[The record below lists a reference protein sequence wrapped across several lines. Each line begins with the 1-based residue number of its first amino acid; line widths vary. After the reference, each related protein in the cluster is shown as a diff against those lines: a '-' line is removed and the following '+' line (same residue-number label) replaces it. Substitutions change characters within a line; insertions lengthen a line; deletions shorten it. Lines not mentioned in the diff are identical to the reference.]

1 MLSLFLDGVFSGVVL
16 FSGKQSTRATEQ
28 ERCSNQQQ
36 QQVRFVFWDAPIL
49 FCGFLAFHFSSLLFQ
64 SCLLKTLDILF
75 LSRNGVLKK
84 HQNRNFRIFNLPKT
98 SYLPFL
104 HIPLSHL
111 K

>member
-1 MLSLFLDGVFSGVVL
+1 MYVISFLDGVFEEL
-16 FSGKQSTRATEQ
+16 FYRKAKHASNRAGKMQQSAAAA
-28 ERCSNQQQ
+28 SLI
-36 QQVRFVFWDAPIL
+36 RFFGMPQ
-49 FCGFLAFHFSSLLFQ
+49 FFLMFFAFHFSSLLFQ